1 MIFAD
6 LRVRQHMWQPSAS
19 VSSQNQL
26 QLFAVTMWRLPHL
39 LPLRCNCCNC
49 LILHRP
55 TGLTFHSFNMPH
67 GWNSS
72 NLCSAAQVCQHDL
85 RPLSGGKHL
94 LWAARVGNCRSNRQ
108 LTSTGVY
115 LQNWHTWN
123 ILSKL
128 FGQSEVC
135 RNCFSVSVTLFYLLK
150 SNFPVFSTR
159 KPNDCDVHHN
169 SHKLDV

>member
-26 QLFAVTMWRLPHL
+26 FSVMMWRLPHL

-49 LILHRP
+49 LILPRP